1 MANNLNELPLGP
13 IVNPETGEATL
24 EFKEFIAQL
33 TGTRRINSLGT
44 LLSGVNAVKQASI
57 EEAAADAENESAPDT
72 AITVTA
78 SPSSVTKA
86 SASSGNTTSQDV
98 TISISGGTEPYT
110 IAWSTVSG
118 HAFTNNS
125 PASLALDGDITVAFT
140 APAGDRSGAQKIT
153 VTDSAGTPVVQ
164 TLTLSV
170 NFFLVDGV
178 NA

>member
-1 MANNLNELPLGP
+1 MTRTITVPPMPWFDPATGNPTQPFRAAFEELLAGRSTNS
-13 IVNPETGEATL
+13 I
-24 EFKEFIAQL
+24 
-33 TGTRRINSLGT
+33 GTVV
-44 LLSGVNAVKQASI
+44 SGVNAVKQASI

-86 SASSGNTTSQDV
+86 SASSGNTTSQNV

-125 PASLALDGDITVAFT
+125 PTSLALDGDITVAFT
-140 APAGDRSGAQKIT
+140 STLPGDRSGAQKIT

>member
-1 MANNLNELPLGP
+1 MPWFD
-13 IVNPETGEATL
+13 PETGNPTQPFRAAFEELLAGRSTNS
-24 EFKEFIAQL
+24 I
-33 TGTRRINSLGT
+33 GTVI
-44 LLSGVNAVKQASI
+44 SGVNAVKQASI

-118 HAFTNNS
+118 YAFTNNS

>member
-1 MANNLNELPLGP
+1 MTRTITVPPMPWFDPATGNPTQPFRAAFEELLAGRSTNS
-13 IVNPETGEATL
+13 I
-24 EFKEFIAQL
+24 
-33 TGTRRINSLGT
+33 GTVV
-44 LLSGVNAVKQASI
+44 SGVNAVKQASI

-118 HAFTNNS
+118 YAFTNNS
-125 PASLALDGDITVAFT
+125 PTSLALDGDITVAFT